1 MSKPCHNQV
10 AYLDPEDKLIEYKGI
25 TKWPRESR
33 INHAITHQTT
43 VYKSLIKAFWD
54 SAEVVEVDETELGD
68 DPEASYSV
76 PLKCQRGC
84 LLRMKCVGD
93 ILGTQLNKASLP
105 LRYKFFLHVLIQ
117 CLSKLRSGYDMANN
131 DLVGLM
137 VALVLKKPFNI
148 SKYIFANM
156 KENLRR
162 TGSVTGGSKFWMYP
176 RFLWMIMNDQ
186 HLNLPKEDNDVLK
199 INIMKE
205 ISLKIFKRYGAK
217 SYKESDP
224 PRKLF
229 GFLDNNTY
237 VAPKNDNWRHDNND
251 SDNEEPTLNK
261 MIEDKF
267 GKKSESDD
275 DDSDGEGSEGGDG
288 GNVGAG
294 AASAPGGDDA
304 ESGSDDNPPE
314 PGYEHYIDESGIR

>member
-1 MSKPCHNQV
+1 
-10 AYLDPEDKLIEYKGI
+10 
-25 TKWPRESR
+25 
-33 INHAITHQTT
+33 
-43 VYKSLIKAFWD
+43 
-54 SAEVVEVDETELGD
+54 
-68 DPEASYSV
+68 
-76 PLKCQRGC
+76 
-84 LLRMKCVGD
+84 
-93 ILGTQLNKASLP
+93 
-105 LRYKFFLHVLIQ
+105 
-117 CLSKLRSGYDMANN
+117 
-131 DLVGLM
+131 
-137 VALVLKKPFNI
+137 
-148 SKYIFANM
+148 
-156 KENLRR
+156 
-162 TGSVTGGSKFWMYP
+162 
-176 RFLWMIMNDQ
+176 MIMNNQ

-237 VAPKNDNWRHDNND
+237 VAPENDKWRHDNND

-275 DDSDGEGSEGGDG
+275 DDSDDEGSDSGEGGDG

-304 ESGSDDNPPE
+304 ESGSDNNPPE